1 MHRDA
6 IFSRSL
12 QILASVMLK
21 KRIILADKS
30 TLTGIVSLTYKK
42 KKNAARVHR
51 SRPGPAYEGKY
62 DPQTGLLLAEKS
74 FSSEFLN
81 CSM

>member
-12 QILASVMLK
+12 QIFASVMLK
-21 KRIILADKS
+21 QRIILADKS
-30 TLTGIVSLTYKK
+30 TLTGIVSLTYK

-62 DPQTGLLLAEKS
+62 DP
-74 FSSEFLN
+74 
-81 CSM
+81 

>member
-12 QILASVMLK
+12 QILASVMIK

-42 KKNAARVHR
+42 KK
-51 SRPGPAYEGKY
+51 KKM
-62 DPQTGLLLAEKS
+62 LLESIVPDQVQLMRANMIPKRD
-74 FSSEFLN
+74 
-81 CSM
+81 CY

>member
-12 QILASVMLK
+12 QILASVMIK

-42 KKNAARVHR
+42 KK
-51 SRPGPAYEGKY
+51 KM
-62 DPQTGLLLAEKS
+62 LLESIVPDQVQLMRANMIPKRD
-74 FSSEFLN
+74 
-81 CSM
+81 CY